1 MYRFV
6 IAIRK
11 KGENMEET
19 VTTTVE
25 TATEQTT
32 PDVTE
37 TTQPVEEQTTEEVTQ
52 EPETVAEET
61 TETAEAEEP
70 QKVEKNWEQIAKDNQ
85 ASFTRVSQELAEL
98 KKQVAAQK
106 PQIVQDGKINP
117 EFEQRYKFDID
128 NREYLAF
135 DNLARQL
142 EPETRA
148 VVENL
153 LNDARRLY
161 NPSNNR
167 AYESKM
173 AQIKDYFR
181 SDIVEQIAIEKQ
193 NLIGK
198 MKSEFEKAEKADLQE
213 KANRVAER
221 IEQVPELNEL
231 VQENSENFSPEV
243 LSIVKQMFDNSGDID
258 VDLTTRAISK
268 IKELGVKEYLAKQNA
283 EKAKEQATV
292 PTGDKVVQKQSTD
305 LPTRDELLAD
315 PSLYGKAVKK
325 YGMEKVDAIIMKG

>member
-1 MYRFV
+1 
-6 IAIRK
+6 
-11 KGENMEET
+11 MEET

-25 TATEQTT
+25 AAQEQTT
-32 PDVTE
+32 PDVEE
-37 TTQPVEEQTTEEVTQ
+37 TTQPVEEQTTEEATQ
-52 EPETVAEET
+52 EPDEVEAEA

-70 QKVEKNWEQIAKDNQ
+70 QKVETNWEQIAKDNH

-106 PQIVQDGKINP
+106 PQIVENGKINP
-117 EFEQRYKFDID
+117 EFEQQYKFDID

-153 LNDARRLY
+153 LNDARKLY
-161 NPSNNR
+161 NPKNNR

-181 SDIVEQIAIEKQ
+181 SDIVEQIAIEKRD
-193 NLIGK
+193 LIGK
-198 MKSEFEKAEKADLQE
+198 MEKEFDRYQQADKQE
-213 KANRVAER
+213 KANRVAEK

-231 VQENSENFSPEV
+231 VQEKSENFSPEV
-243 LSIVKQMFDNSGDID
+243 LSIVKQMFENSGDLDIE
-258 VDLTTRAISK
+258 LTTRAISK

-283 EKAKEQATV
+283 EKAKAQANV
-292 PTGDKVVQKQSTD
+292 PTGDKVVQKQSTTITAED
-305 LPTRDELLAD
+305 AVNNYEKYIAKFQKEGLSFRDAM
-315 PSLYGKAVKK
+315 A
-325 YGMEKVDAIIMKG
+325 KVDAIIMKG